1 LAALNLDRG
10 TPIKFNGRKR
20 GYRNYE
26 L

>member
-1 LAALNLDRG
+1 LAELNLDRG
-10 TPIKFNGRKR
+10 TPIKFNGRKT